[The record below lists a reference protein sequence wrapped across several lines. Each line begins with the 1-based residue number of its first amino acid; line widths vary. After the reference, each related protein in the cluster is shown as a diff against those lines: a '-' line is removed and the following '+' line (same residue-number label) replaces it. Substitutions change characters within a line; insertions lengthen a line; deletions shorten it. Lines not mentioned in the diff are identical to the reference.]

1 MEKWALLLRW
11 ESRENLE
18 DWAVSGLLSI
28 VFSGS
33 ELLNI
38 RFFLICLSF
47 CMNFHSLYTPIYSL
61 ILYS

>member
-1 MEKWALLLRW
+1 MEKWVLLLRC
-11 ESRENLE
+11 ESRENLK
-18 DWAVSGLLSI
+18 DWAVSGLFSM

-47 CMNFHSLYTPIYSL
+47 CMNFHSLYIPLYSL

>member
-18 DWAVSGLLSI
+18 DWAVNGLLSI

-33 ELLNI
+33 
-38 RFFLICLSF
+38 
-47 CMNFHSLYTPIYSL
+47 
-61 ILYS
+61 